1 MIYNKYGL
9 CAIKAYEKMQKGI
22 DGLYAW
28 QDSAQEIFG
37 NTPSAKKG
45 CPKNAFL
52 GIYGL
57 AKRHSKNADYALN
70 AIEIIKEIPLENLQN
85 IRPSKF
91 WRDYMGMTIRYNSQ
105 IDVVFALL
113 DKGYLKISCNND

>member
-9 CAIKAYEKMQKGI
+9 CAIKAYEKMRWPLCLA
-22 DGLYAW
+22 GLCSGDFWKY
-28 QDSAQEIFG
+28 SKCE
-37 NTPSAKKG
+37 KG

-85 IRPSKF
+85 ITPSKF

>member
-28 QDSAQEIFG
+28 QDSVQEIFG

-57 AKRHSKNADYALN
+57 AKRNSKNADYALN

-85 IRPSKF
+85 VRPSKF
-91 WRDYMGMTIRYNSQ
+91 WRDYMGMNIMYNSQ
-105 IDVVFALL
+105 IDVIFALL
-113 DKGYLKISCNND
+113 DKGYLKFSCNND